1 MQNSTRNSGTM
12 QTPDT
17 MQNPGTEPA
26 GDTVQAR
33 DTTPDAEAAL
43 SAAPDDVRRPR
54 IGIPVRLSSSADPD
68 PRVAKANSLFGCI
81 VSLIRDVGGEPVLL
95 TPESLEGL
103 PAGGLNSAPSG
114 GISDGGPSDGGKVPD
129 APEALDG
136 VVLPGGG
143 DVDPRLYG
151 EAPGP
156 SLYDVNAEQDRLD
169 IAVARRAL
177 DAGTPVLGIC
187 RGHQLL
193 NVLYGGTLVQDMTP
207 GTVPH
212 RQIPAA
218 ANRPW
223 VWHEVTITP
232 GSKVAKMYAAVENPE
247 AGGTGSGGTAPRT
260 TADAAAGKAADAAA
274 AGDAAAVEVKIASG
288 HHQAVD
294 RVAPGLLV
302 TAVADD
308 GTVEALED
316 PERWVASVQWHPEA
330 LELTEEQRLAP
341 FRVFVEAC
349 RTR

>member
-1 MQNSTRNSGTM
+1 M
-12 QTPDT
+12 QTPDAA
-17 MQNPGTEPA
+17 QNP
-26 GDTVQAR
+26 DTA
-33 DTTPDAEAAL
+33 PDADAAQ
-43 SAAPDDVRRPR
+43 SAGPREERRPR

-68 PRVAKANSLFGCI
+68 PRVAKANNLFGCI

-95 TPESLEGL
+95 TAESLEG
-103 PAGGLNSAPSG
+103 GLNGGPNSG
-114 GISDGGPSDGGKVPD
+114 TPDGGTSDGDRAPD

-143 DVDPRLYG
+143 DVDPRHYG

-156 SLYDVNAEQDRLD
+156 TLYDVNAEQDRLD

-193 NVLYGGTLVQDMTP
+193 NVLYGGTLIQDMTP

-223 VWHEVTITP
+223 VWHEVTIAP
-232 GSKVAKMYAAVENPE
+232 GSKVAKMYAAADNAE
-247 AGGTGSGGTAPRT
+247 AGGTASG
-260 TADAAAGKAADAAA
+260 DAGVAAGDAA
-274 AGDAAAVEVKIASG
+274 AGDAARGGVRALEVKIASG

-316 PERWVASVQWHPEA
+316 PGRWVASVQWHPEA

>member
-1 MQNSTRNSGTM
+1 V
-12 QTPDT
+12 QTPAA
-17 MQNPGTEPA
+17 QNPAAQNP
-26 GDTVQAR
+26 DTA
-33 DTTPDAEAAL
+33 PDADAAQ
-43 SAAPDDVRRPR
+43 SAATRDERRPR

-68 PRVAKANSLFGCI
+68 PRVAKANNLFGCI

-95 TPESLEGL
+95 TAELLEG
-103 PAGGLNSAPSG
+103 GLSRSGTVSSGAAHSGTADG
-114 GISDGGPSDGGKVPD
+114 GISDGDNAPD

-151 EAPGP
+151 EEPGP
-156 SLYDVNAEQDRLD
+156 TLYDVNAAQDRLD

-212 RQIPAA
+212 RQVPAA

-232 GSKVAKMYAAVENPE
+232 GSKVAKMYAAVESAE
-247 AGGTGSGGTAPRT
+247 AGRTASGDVGE
-260 TADAAAGKAADAAA
+260 AA
-274 AGDAAAVEVKIASG
+274 AGDTAAVDVRAVEVKIASG

-316 PERWVASVQWHPEA
+316 PDRWVASVQWHPEA

-349 RTR
+349 RTP

>member
-1 MQNSTRNSGTM
+1 V
-12 QTPDT
+12 QTPDST
-17 MQNPGTEPA
+17 
-26 GDTVQAR
+26 
-33 DTTPDAEAAL
+33 L
-43 SAAPDDVRRPR
+43 SAVPGDVRRPR

-95 TPESLEGL
+95 TPASLERGL
-103 PAGGLNSAPSG
+103 AGPPSSGTTDSAVPGSG
-114 GISDGGPSDGGKVPD
+114 TPKSGTADDGTSDGGKVPD

-151 EAPGP
+151 EEPGP
-156 SLYDVNAEQDRLD
+156 SLYDVNTEQDRLD

-177 DAGTPVLGIC
+177 DAGMPVLGIC

-232 GSKVAKMYAAVENPE
+232 GSKVAKMYAAVQNPD
-247 AGGTGSGGTAPRT
+247 AGGTESAGAGEAPG
-260 TADAAAGKAADAAA
+260 DEAAA
-274 AGDAAAVEVKIASG
+274 APDPAAPVEVKIASG

-316 PERWVASVQWHPEA
+316 RDRWVASVQWHPEA

-349 RTR
+349 RTP

>member
-1 MQNSTRNSGTM
+1 M
-12 QTPDT
+12 QTPDAA
-17 MQNPGTEPA
+17 QNP
-26 GDTVQAR
+26 DTA
-33 DTTPDAEAAL
+33 PDADAAP
-43 SAAPDDVRRPR
+43 SAAPRGERRPR

-95 TPESLEGL
+95 TAESLEG
-103 PAGGLNSAPSG
+103 GLAERNGEQRRTHSGTADG
-114 GISDGGPSDGGKVPD
+114 GISDGDNAPD

-151 EAPGP
+151 EEPGP
-156 SLYDVNAEQDRLD
+156 TLYDVNAEQDRLD

-212 RQIPAA
+212 RQVPAA

-232 GSKVAKMYAAVENPE
+232 GSKVAKMYAAAGNAE
-247 AGGTGSGGTAPRT
+247 AGGTAS
-260 TADAAAGKAADAAA
+260 
-274 AGDAAAVEVKIASG
+274 GDAG
-288 HHQAVD
+288 
-294 RVAPGLLV
+294 
-302 TAVADD
+302 
-308 GTVEALED
+308 
-316 PERWVASVQWHPEA
+316 
-330 LELTEEQRLAP
+330 
-341 FRVFVEAC
+341 
-349 RTR
+349 

>member
-1 MQNSTRNSGTM
+1 V
-12 QTPDT
+12 QTQDT
-17 MQNPGTEPA
+17 A
-26 GDTVQAR
+26 RDRDTVQVQGTAQNP
-33 DTTPDAEAAL
+33 DTVPDADATQ
-43 SAAPDDVRRPR
+43 SAVPGDVRRPR
-54 IGIPVRLSSSADPD
+54 IGIPVRLSSPADPD

-81 VSLIRDVGGEPVLL
+81 LSLIRDVGGEPVLL
-95 TPESLEGL
+95 TPESLERGATGGS
-103 PAGGLNSAPSG
+103 PNSGTAGGGEPNSGTA
-114 GISDGGPSDGGKVPD
+114 DGGPSGGVKAAD
-129 APEALDG
+129 APKALDG

-151 EAPGP
+151 EQPGP
-156 SLYDVNAEQDRLD
+156 SLYDVNEEQDRLD

-232 GSKVAKMYAAVENPE
+232 GSKVAKMYAGV
-247 AGGTGSGGTAPRT
+247 GSAETLGTASP
-260 TADAAAGKAADAAA
+260 DAGAA
-274 AGDAAAVEVKIASG
+274 AGDAAAGDAGAVEVKIASG

-349 RTR
+349 RTP

>member
-1 MQNSTRNSGTM
+1 MVQNLRMRNSTRNSGT
-12 QTPDT
+12 
-17 MQNPGTEPA
+17 
-26 GDTVQAR
+26 VQQQG
-33 DTTPDAEAAL
+33 EAKNQGETQV
-43 SAAPDDVRRPR
+43 AAPAHGRRPR

-68 PRVAKANSLFGCI
+68 PRVAKANNLFGYI

-95 TPESLEGL
+95 TPESLEG
-103 PAGGLNSAPSG
+103 GLNGAPNTGTAQGSAPGSG
-114 GISDGGPSDGGKVPD
+114 TVSSGTVNGGTVNGGTAAGDKAPG

-151 EAPGP
+151 QAPGP
-156 SLYDVNAEQDRLD
+156 ALYDVNEEQDRLD

-212 RQIPAA
+212 RQIPAT

-223 VWHEVTITP
+223 VWHEVAITP
-232 GSKVAKMYAAVENPE
+232 GSKVATMYTGAGNPD
-247 AGGTGSGGTAPRT
+247 GSGTASAKSGNT
-260 TADAAAGKAADAAA
+260 A
-274 AGDAAAVEVKIASG
+274 AGDAAAKDTAAGDTAAVEIKIASG

>member
-1 MQNSTRNSGTM
+1 MQNSTRNSGTG

-17 MQNPGTEPA
+17 TQG
-26 GDTVQAR
+26 
-33 DTTPDAEAAL
+33 PDADATQ
-43 SAAPDDVRRPR
+43 SAVPGGVRRPR
-54 IGIPVRLSSSADPD
+54 IGIPVRLSNSAEDPD

-95 TPESLEGL
+95 TPESLEGGL
-103 PAGGLNSAPSG
+103 NGAPGSETAGGGAPGSG
-114 GISDGGPSDGGKVPD
+114 RADGGTSDGVKAAD
-129 APEALDG
+129 APMALDG

-151 EAPGP
+151 EEPGP

-223 VWHEVTITP
+223 VWHEVTISP
-232 GSKVAKMYAAVENPE
+232 GSKVAKMYAGAANPE
-247 AGGTGSGGTAPRT
+247 PGGTAS
-260 TADAAAGKAADAAA
+260 ADAGAAADEAAA
-274 AGDAAAVEVKIASG
+274 DDAGAIEVKIASG

-316 PERWVASVQWHPEA
+316 PDRWVASVQWHPEA

-341 FRVFVEAC
+341 FREFVEAC
-349 RTR
+349 RTP

>member
-1 MQNSTRNSGTM
+1 VQTPGTA
-12 QTPDT
+12 QTPDAA
-17 MQNPGTEPA
+17 QNP
-26 GDTVQAR
+26 DTA
-33 DTTPDAEAAL
+33 PDAGEVR
-43 SAAPDDVRRPR
+43 SAAPRDERRPR

-68 PRVAKANSLFGCI
+68 PRVAKANNLFGCI
-81 VSLIRDVGGEPVLL
+81 VGLIRDVGGEPVLL
-95 TPESLEGL
+95 TAESLE
-103 PAGGLNSAPSG
+103 AGPSGAPNSSAPNSSAPNSG
-114 GISDGGPSDGGKVPD
+114 TADGGTSDGDRAPD

-156 SLYDVNAEQDRLD
+156 TLYDVNAEQDRLD

-232 GSKVAKMYAAVENPE
+232 GSKVAKMYAAAEFPE
-247 AGGTGSGGTAPRT
+247 AGGTAP
-260 TADAAAGKAADAAA
+260 AGEGEAP
-274 AGDAAAVEVKIASG
+274 AGDTDSTDVRAMEVKIASG

-330 LELTEEQRLAP
+330 MELTDEQRLAP